1 MYHDSRFSK
10 HFDILSLLQQEVII
24 NGQEEDEG
32 EEESRGREE
41 MPHIVIV
48 EKVHVHA
55 GLIHV
60 PGRINVNIQYN

>member
-1 MYHDSRFSK
+1 M
-10 HFDILSLLQQEVII
+10 LSVLQQEVIV

-41 MPHIVIV
+41 MPHVV
-48 EKVHVHA
+48 VVKEVHVHA

-60 PGRINVNIQYN
+60 PGNINGPIQFN